1 MHRRSLYA
9 VLAALLAAGGL
20 MASSSYASKTT
31 SALPPGNPDAGVL
44 NRAQLLAS
52 YGEPQL
58 ALDALRDHGF
68 TRSSTTARVSA
79 GLFAS
84 IGEPARADSLLSVD
98 RTIDADREQRFR
110 DQLVRARLQ
119 LDAQRLGPCLA
130 TIAAMDTSTTLPY
143 AAYRDLVA
151 GRALMA
157 TNHAA
162 RAAAVLERGRRVA
175 PDAIRPAIDEARVDA
190 YRALD
195 NPRAALAAAEDATD
209 PDDAAAARR
218 LLKIRFDIAN
228 EIGDASLAAD
238 AAKKLFESS
247 RRSVEAE
254 ACALALASDPRQ
266 MSDAL
271 LLSCA
276 SVLQINGER
285 EAFRTVLRALDARKL
300 DAEQSEQQR
309 LLWAEYHFAAGDY
322 SRAIA
327 LSRPSYTDPNLRRR
341 STLVMARSYRRV
353 GRLADSATMY
363 EGYARAFPNDNLA
376 AEALY
381 TAASLYEQLKKNGER
396 DRVLD
401 QLRHAYPS
409 TFHGWAASM
418 MRAREFDTAGD
429 HDDAAAIF
437 NQWLARSRRT
447 DEAALFYSSRQRRS
461 AGDVSGSDALISE
474 LRTVNPYSFYACP
487 DLLAPASAAA
497 GRGLEPVSLQAWMAG
512 ASQRRDEAFRHVHT
526 QVESANRQG
535 SSNKAAAGAIERA
548 RFFLAAGFRDWAEGE
563 LDVARRESANDAAA
577 SLELAR
583 IFDENAMPWRSVRM
597 YERTRA
603 GIPWAER
610 RESEDDF
617 RYLTHPVPYPVQ
629 VVGASGREGI
639 APYVLY
645 GMMREE
651 SCFDHD
657 VVSRAGAV
665 GLMQLMPET
674 ARLIAKHV
682 DLAPDASDRLGDPI
696 VNVSI
701 GSWYAADLLRAGKGS
716 VVWMLAAYNA
726 GPGAANQWIKPGA
739 SGEAAIDAVESI
751 DYKETRGYVKRVV
764 ESANVYHALYFDGA
778 SASNM
783 PR

>member
-1 MHRRSLYA
+1 MHRRSMYA
-9 VLAALLAAGGL
+9 VFAVLLAAGGPFFQT
-20 MASSSYASKTT
+20 AHASKTT
-31 SALPPGNPDAGVL
+31 SSLPTGNPDAGVL

-52 YGEPQL
+52 YGEPHL
-58 ALDALRDHGF
+58 ALAALRDHGF
-68 TRSSTTARVSA
+68 SRTSTTARLSA
-79 GLFAS
+79 GLLAS

-98 RTIDADREQRFR
+98 RTVDANREERFR

-119 LDAQRLGPCLA
+119 LDARRLGPCLA
-130 TIAAMDTSTTLPY
+130 TIAAMDTSTSMPY
-143 AAYRDLVA
+143 AAYRDLIA
-151 GRALMA
+151 ARALMA
-157 TNHAA
+157 TNHAT
-162 RAAAVLERGRRVA
+162 RAAAVLERARGVA
-175 PDAIRPAIDEARVDA
+175 PEAIRPAIDEARVDA

-218 LLKIRFDIAN
+218 LLKLRFDIAS
-228 EIGDASLAAD
+228 EIGDAPLATG
-238 AAKKLFESS
+238 AARKLFDSS
-247 RRSVEAE
+247 RRSIEAE
-254 ACALALASDPRQ
+254 ACALALASDPTQ
-266 MSDAL
+266 MDDAL

-276 SVLQINGER
+276 SVLQVNGER
-285 EAFRTVLRALDARKL
+285 EAFRTVLRALDARPL
-300 DAEQSEQQR
+300 SAAQSEQQR
-309 LLWAEYHFAAGDY
+309 LLWAEYHFMSGDY

-327 LSRPSYTDPNLRRR
+327 LARPSYTDPNLSRR
-341 STLVMARSYRRV
+341 SMLLMARSYRRV
-353 GRLADSATMY
+353 GRIADSATTY

-381 TAASLYEQLKKNGER
+381 TAASLYEQQRRSGER

-418 MRAREFDTAGD
+418 MRARDFDTAGD

-437 NQWLARSRRT
+437 NQWLVRSRRT
-447 DEAALFYSSRQRRS
+447 DEAALFYSSRQRRG
-461 AGDVSGSDALISE
+461 AGDVTGSDALISE

-487 DLLAPASAAA
+487 DLLAPASAVA
-497 GRGLEPVSLQAWMAG
+497 GRGVQPVSLQAWMTG
-512 ASQRRDEAFRHVHT
+512 ASQRREEAFRRVYT
-526 QVESANRQG
+526 QVEMAGRQG
-535 SSNKAAAGAIERA
+535 TSDPAAAGAIERA

-603 GIPWAER
+603 GIPWAKR
-610 RESEDDF
+610 RESENDF

-629 VVGASGREGI
+629 VVSASGREGI

-651 SCFDHD
+651 SLFDHD

-674 ARLIAKHV
+674 ARAIAKHV
-682 DLAPDASDRLGDPI
+682 DLAPEAGDRLGDPV

-726 GPGAANQWIKPGA
+726 GPGAANQWIQPGA

-764 ESANVYHALYFDGA
+764 ESANVYHALYFDEA